1 MGAIKENP
9 MSIQTSEIQ
18 LNVNDRKVNAYL
30 ASPAGGGPGVLLL
43 HSWWGLKPAFK
54 EMCDHLAGQGFVA
67 LAPDLRDGQIAQS
80 IEEANSLMEKSD
92 GDLIGQ
98 IVFTAKDHLRELTQG
113 RIGVIGFSMGA
124 AWALILASSVPEQVG
139 ATVVFYGNEDVDV
152 SKITSKVMGHFSD
165 NDEWE
170 PNEWV
175 DKKFG
180 EMKTAGVDHT
190 LHIYPGV
197 AHWFMES
204 DRPEY
209 DPASAQLAWSRTIEF
224 LRGSLRAR

>member
-1 MGAIKENP
+1 MP
-9 MSIQTSEIQ
+9 TIQ
-18 LNVNDRKVNAYL
+18 LQVNDKQVDAHL
-30 ASPAGGGPGVLLL
+30 ANGGGTGVLVL
-43 HSWWGLKPAFK
+43 HAWWGLNPFFK
-54 EMCDHLAGQGFVA
+54 QFCDRLAKEGFTV
-67 LAPDLRDGQIAQS
+67 LAPDLRDGQVAKT
-80 IEEANSLMEKSD
+80 IEEAKALMEKSD
-92 GDLIGQ
+92 GDWMGQ
-98 IVFTAKDHLRELTQG
+98 VVFTAKDHLREMTKG
-113 RIGVIGFSMGA
+113 KIGVIGFSMGG
-124 AWALILASSVPEQVG
+124 AWALILASNVPEQVG

-180 EMKTAGVDHT
+180 QMKDAGVDHT

-197 AHWFMES
+197 AHWFMEN

-209 DPASAQLAWSRTIEF
+209 DPAAAQLAWDRTVEF
-224 LRGSLRAR
+224 LKKNL